1 MDNKLNF
8 TTLIIS
14 SGLLTLLVPGFFG
27 SFGALVQYLYSVV
40 KEDNSYSKGLLLNY
54 VVMGFFVGLIAHY
67 SMEIFLDESYPGVI
81 LISGFVFMKI
91 LDFLDGAGLIDLVRL
106 LVKK

>member
-1 MDNKLNF
+1 MDNKISF
-8 TTLIIS
+8 TTLVIS

-40 KEDNSYSKGLLLNY
+40 KEDNSYSVRTLLDFC
-54 VVMGFFVGLIAHY
+54 VMGFFVGLITHY
-67 SMEIFLDESYPGVI
+67 SMEIFFSESYPGVV
-81 LISGFVFMKI
+81 LISGFIFMKI
-91 LDFLDGAGLIDLVRL
+91 LDFLDGAGLVDLIRI